1 MLYLHLGSTRIYC
14 FSLLFYKLRS
24 VAVSAAH
31 PQAKKHRGVSRDLCA
46 PAGAVPSESSPLL
59 RLDSAI
65 RADGA
70 LPRHVRARLPD
81 HLPPWICFRFPWA
94 LPHPRSAIVSSMASE
109 SSTKEGSCLMRL
121 WVRTNWKAIATSV
134 APLGVFPRPAPIFQ
148 DFKHRLI
155 RHVQ

>member
-1 MLYLHLGSTRIYC
+1 ML
-14 FSLLFYKLRS
+14 SLWLLLCLFLVFPTS
-24 VAVSAAH
+24 VPSVCARRF

-59 RLDSAI
+59 RLDCAI
-65 RADGA
+65 RAYRA
-70 LPRHVRARLPD
+70 LLQHVRARLPD

-109 SSTKEGSCLMRL
+109 SSSKEGSCLMRF
-121 WVRTNWKAIATSV
+121 WVRTNWKAIATSF
-134 APLGVFPRPAPIFQ
+134 APLSVFPRPAPISQ

-155 RHVQ
+155 RHV